1 LAYHSDKGLVESDND
16 DGVGQGL
23 DAKSDAKLGKE
34 LQLSERLFQLS
45 CAFWTDIST
54 TGITSHLPLVYFSGI
69 LGIQRQDLVF
79 RTAYHYT
86 PYLSGLVYVGR
97 LLMLEYALPRQPYKT
112 LSWPD
117 SSAFPDQLE
126 QLQLMRKKYLCRGGS
141 HPMARLLELLY
152 RGRTIAKKE
161 GAQANISWLA
171 NGQTLQLCLGL
182 SPSQRQYQINVS
194 HFRAMVWI
202 TIQDCQDLLH
212 KLMFGWRP
220 AVDLEAI

>member
-1 LAYHSDKGLVESDND
+1 
-16 DGVGQGL
+16 
-23 DAKSDAKLGKE
+23 
-34 LQLSERLFQLS
+34 
-45 CAFWTDIST
+45 
-54 TGITSHLPLVYFSGI
+54 
-69 LGIQRQDLVF
+69 
-79 RTAYHYT
+79 
-86 PYLSGLVYVGR
+86 
-97 LLMLEYALPRQPYKT
+97 MLEYALPRQPYKT
-112 LSWPD
+112 LSWPN

-126 QLQLMRKKYLCRGGS
+126 QLQLMRKKYLCCGGS
-141 HPMARLLELLY
+141 HLMARLLELLY
-152 RGRTIAKKE
+152 WGRTIAKKE

-182 SPSQRQYQINVS
+182 STSQRQYQINVS